1 VGLFHLREADVGRP
15 LSDLANTLDYP
26 QLQDD
31 VKDTLRTLEPCT
43 KSVVAA
49 DGRWYSVR
57 IMPYRTLANV
67 VNGAVLTFIDIS
79 NAKALEF
86 RLREANLPNDLSGIT
101 P

>member
-1 VGLFHLREADVGRP
+1 
-15 LSDLANTLDYP
+15 
-26 QLQDD
+26 
-31 VKDTLRTLEPCT
+31 
-43 KSVVAA
+43 VVAA
-49 DGRWYSVR
+49 DGRWFSVR

-86 RLREANLPNDLSGIT
+86 RLRQANLSVEPSDTS